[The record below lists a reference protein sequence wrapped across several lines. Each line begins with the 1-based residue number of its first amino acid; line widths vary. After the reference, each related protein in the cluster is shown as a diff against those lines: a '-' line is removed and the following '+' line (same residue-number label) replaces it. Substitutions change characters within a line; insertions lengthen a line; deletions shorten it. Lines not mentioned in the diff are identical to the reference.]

1 MYATGKGVP
10 KNDQESAEWHRKAA
24 EQGDALAQRNLGL
37 KYALGTGVPKDY
49 VKAYAWV
56 SLAAAQ
62 GDKSSIE
69 LKNYL
74 RPGMSPEQVAEA
86 EQLAADLR
94 ERIPSLPAP
103 QTFETV
109 PLR

>member
-1 MYATGKGVP
+1 M
-10 KNDQESAEWHRKAA
+10 
-24 EQGDALAQRNLGL
+24 GL

-69 LKNYL
+69 VKNYL
-74 RPGMSPEQVAEA
+74 RTGMSSRQVAEA
-86 EQLAADLR
+86 EQLAAELR
-94 ERIPSLPAP
+94 ERIQSLPAP

-109 PLR
+109 PIR